1 MPPSKHGDLESRYC
15 APCSPIRYTEPLKNP
30 LSDLERAMTATLL
43 YRISAFVL
51 VLFAAGHTGGFLTF
65 KAPTVEGVPVQ
76 QPMDKGRFSI
86 NGKTL
91 TYGDFYLGFGLYCT
105 AYLLFT
111 AFLAWHLGSMA
122 KSTPQAIGAL
132 GWVFFLLQIVGIA
145 LSWRY
150 FILPPTIFSVV
161 LAILTGWAAGLV
173 GAAKA

>member
-1 MPPSKHGDLESRYC
+1 
-15 APCSPIRYTEPLKNP
+15 
-30 LSDLERAMTATLL
+30 MTATLL

-51 VLFAAGHTGGFLTF
+51 VLFAAGHTVGFLTF
-65 KAPTVEGVPVQ
+65 KAPTVEGVAVQ
-76 QPMDKGRFSI
+76 QAMDNVRFSI

-132 GWVFFLLQIVGIA
+132 GWVFFLLQVVGLG
-145 LSWRY
+145 LSWKY
-150 FILPPTIFSVV
+150 FILPPTIFSAL
-161 LAILTGWAAGLV
+161 LAILTGWAAWLV
-173 GAAKA
+173 SA